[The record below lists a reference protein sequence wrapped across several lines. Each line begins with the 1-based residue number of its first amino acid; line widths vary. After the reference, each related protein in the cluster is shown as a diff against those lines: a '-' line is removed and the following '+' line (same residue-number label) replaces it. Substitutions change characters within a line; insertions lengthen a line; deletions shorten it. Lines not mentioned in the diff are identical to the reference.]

1 MEKAI
6 LFNTLKSIITFV
18 VAYYAH
24 RFIMKS
30 INKFLSTLGKEVKA
44 PKTLSFLIGLG
55 IYGLSILV
63 ILSIWKIDLAPA
75 LAGLGVSGL
84 VFGLAFQEPLT
95 NFLSGVLVL
104 STRKVFEG
112 EVVEVGGIPG
122 IVDQVRMNS
131 VHLKTFDGKLV
142 IIPNKSVWNDRVIK
156 YWPGPYRRVDID
168 VAVDYTADHKKTIEV
183 LKSVLEE
190 NVLVVKD
197 PNYENTVVF
206 SKFDNNGVVFS
217 VRFWTAKET
226 FFDTINSVA
235 LEIKQKLDEN
245 KINIPFN
252 VIEIRKLDG
261 ESNIKNS

>member
-1 MEKAI
+1 MEEAVI
-6 LFNTLKSIITFV
+6 FNILKSIMTLV

-24 RFIMKS
+24 KFIMKS
-30 INKFLSTLGKEVKA
+30 INKFLSTFGKEVKA
-44 PKTLSFLIGLG
+44 PKTLSFLIGLAVYG
-55 IYGLSILV
+55 ISVLV
-63 ILSIWKIDLAPA
+63 ILSIWKVDLAPA

-122 IVDQVRMNS
+122 VVDQVRMNS
-131 VHLKTFDGKLV
+131 VHLITFDGKLV

-168 VAVDYTADHKKTIEV
+168 VTIDYNADHERAIKV

-190 NVLVVKD
+190 NELVVKD
-197 PNYENTVVF
+197 PDYESTVVF
-206 SKFDNNGVVFS
+206 NKFDNKGVVFT
-217 VRFWTAKET
+217 VRFWTSKET
-226 FFDTINSVA
+226 FFDTVNSVA
-235 LEIKQKLDEN
+235 LGIKRKLDEN
-245 KINIPFN
+245 KINIPFD
-252 VIEIRKLDG
+252 VIEIRKLEG
-261 ESNIKNS
+261 ELKINKS